1 MWPVST
7 IKKLIYIANARLPT
21 ENAHGFQIV
30 KMCEAFVQNGV
41 QVVLMHPFR
50 YQPDLLKG
58 QSIFE
63 YYSVP
68 SVFET
73 RTLSNIDVIRIER
86 LFPRV
91 VFTPLFF
98 IHALLWGLHAA
109 LKAQREGAD
118 LFYTRDA
125 AIAYWLLRL
134 NLPTIYEAHVVPKRG
149 QRLLLKN
156 FVANPSL
163 KLVVVLT
170 GFIKERFVEI
180 GFSPDRVAVFSDG
193 ADLSLFSQLP
203 STLECRRRLG
213 LPEDRPIIG
222 YIGRF
227 RTMEME
233 KGIPELIQAMAY
245 VRFINE
251 KEPLLL
257 CVGGPMDP
265 VRVYVEIARRC
276 GVLESSLRFVDRVPN
291 REVPLWTRACDLV
304 TIPWRWNEFSAY
316 FTSPLKLFEYM
327 AAGATIIASDL
338 PSIREV
344 VRHGENA
351 WLVEPENLTELGKGI
366 KYLLQNG
373 SLKKSLSD
381 QARKSAEKYS
391 WRQRACGILSHV
403 SAAK

>member
-21 ENAHGFQIV
+21 EKAHGFQIV

-41 QVVLMHPFR
+41 QVLLMHPFR
-50 YQPDLLKG
+50 YQPDSLKG

-68 SVFET
+68 SIFET
-73 RTLSNIDVIRIER
+73 RTLSNIDVIRVER
-86 LFPRV
+86 FLPRV
-91 VFTPLFF
+91 LFTQLFF

-109 LKAQREGAD
+109 LKARREGAD
-118 LFYTRDA
+118 LFYTRD
-125 AIAYWLLRL
+125 IATAYGLLQL
-134 NLPTIYEAHVVPKRG
+134 NLPTIYEAHVVPKRA
-149 QRLLLKN
+149 QRVLLQNLA
-156 FVANPSL
+156 ANPSL

-170 GFIKERFVEI
+170 GFIKKRFLEI
-180 GFSPDRVAVFSDG
+180 GFSPDRIAVCPDG
-193 ADLSLFSQLP
+193 ADLSLFSHLP
-203 STLECRRRLG
+203 GTRDCRRRLG

-227 RTMEME
+227 RAMEME

-245 VRFINE
+245 VRFVDE

-265 VRVYVEIARRC
+265 VKTYVELARRC
-276 GVLESSLRFVDRVPN
+276 GVLESSLRFVDHVPN
-291 REVPLWTRACDLV
+291 REVSLWTRACDLV

-344 VRHGENA
+344 VRHGEDA
-351 WLVEPENLTELGKGI
+351 WLVEPENPTELGEGI

-373 SLKKSLSD
+373 SLKKSLGD

-391 WRQRACGILSHV
+391 WRQRVCGILSQV
-403 SAAK
+403 SIAQ